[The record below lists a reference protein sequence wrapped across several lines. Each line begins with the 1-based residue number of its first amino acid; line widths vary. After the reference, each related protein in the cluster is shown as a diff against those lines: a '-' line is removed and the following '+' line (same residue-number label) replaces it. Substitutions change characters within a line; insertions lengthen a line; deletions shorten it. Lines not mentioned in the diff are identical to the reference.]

1 MRTLLKFSVIATV
14 PMMFAGFLACD
25 VQAMT
30 LTGAVNVPAP
40 AQNYSPIEKVACNG
54 TWGPHCGPGR
64 TGFAAPMATAHV
76 QRASATATPGMA
88 MALVGGAT
96 SGTAAGTTVVGIT
109 AAGTATSG
117 TTAGIAAA
125 GITTSGI
132 ITTIII
138 TTIITTAATI
148 TEAIT
153 APTFAS
159 RKTLSRWHGSTTA
172 SSSIASA
179 TKAATAPPTWA
190 SWRRRLRK
198 SSRARSR
205 ATATDI

>member
-14 PMMFAGFLACD
+14 PMMLAGFLACG

-30 LTGAVNVPAP
+30 LTGAVNVPTP

-54 TWGPHCGPGR
+54 MWGPHCGPGSHWVCR
-64 TGFAAPMATAHV
+64 SNGNCACAG
-76 QRASATATPGMA
+76 ASATATPGMA
-88 MALVGGAT
+88 MAPVGGAT
-96 SGTAAGTTVVGIT
+96 SGTAAGTT
-109 AAGTATSG
+109 
-117 TTAGIAAA
+117 AA
-125 GITTSGI
+125 GITGAGTATSGI

-138 TTIITTAATI
+138 TITTAAII

-153 APTFAS
+153 VPTFAS
-159 RKTLSRWHGSTTA
+159 RKTLSRWHGSTMA
-172 SSSIASA
+172 LSSIASA
-179 TKAATAPPTWA
+179 TKAATTLPMSA